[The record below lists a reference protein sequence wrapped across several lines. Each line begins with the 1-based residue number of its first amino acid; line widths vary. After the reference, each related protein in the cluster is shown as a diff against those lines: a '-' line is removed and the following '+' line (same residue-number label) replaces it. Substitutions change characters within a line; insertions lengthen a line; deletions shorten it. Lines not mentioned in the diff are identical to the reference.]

1 MTRVAVIGLD
11 AMEWEVARRFADEG
25 HMPNLSR
32 LVEEGTFARLENVV
46 AYRSE
51 LPWTLFLTGKPPE
64 DNKYWSTV
72 EFDPA
77 SYEATMVGAHHAKPF
92 YALGPKHKVIAF
104 DVPHSVP
111 DEAVHGVQVLA
122 WGAHSAQYPRA
133 SEPRGLLR
141 QIDAEFGPHPGF
153 DNDYDGA
160 WYVPEYLEKLADAQQ
175 EGASRRVDILGWLT
189 EQHPDWD
196 LLVTVMSESHSAGHH
211 MWHGVDTSHPL
222 YGSSTS
228 GYAGDL
234 LRDVYESID
243 RSIGRLI
250 DGLPDDTIVVATAVH
265 GMQSNAND
273 IPSMVLLPELLHRH
287 HTNGRRRLSGLD
299 TRAWRRG
306 GMRPLV
312 PDSTKGWLTNVRRRF
327 GDGALGRTRRTLTSI
342 VPPAVLERVL
352 RVRRRVLGL
361 NDPAA
366 PWAFRDEIPPETE
379 LTVSE
384 VEQLTKPLRWQPPS
398 WYRDEWPEMKWFVVP
413 TFSDAHVRV
422 NLQGREANGVV
433 PPSEYDAA
441 CDEFEQLVRACRNPR
456 TGRPA
461 VADVLRVRADDP
473 MDPHGPD
480 SDLVVLWTEPLEA
493 MEHPT
498 LGLIG
503 PIPFN
508 RTGEHSSNGFVVVAG
523 PGIEHADL
531 GTRPALD
538 VTPTI
543 LALLD
548 AEPPSGFAGEPIVR
562 APSGVSDR

>member
-25 HMPNLSR
+25 HLPKLSR

-64 DNKYWSTV
+64 NNKYWSTV

-77 SYEATMVGAHHAKPF
+77 SCEATIVGAHHAKPF
-92 YALGPKHKVIAF
+92 YALGPERTVIAF

-153 DNDYDGA
+153 DNDHDGA
-160 WYVPEYLEKLADAQQ
+160 WYVPEYLEKLADA
-175 EGASRRVDILGWLT
+175 
-189 EQHPDWD
+189 
-196 LLVTVMSESHSAGHH
+196 
-211 MWHGVDTSHPL
+211 
-222 YGSSTS
+222 
-228 GYAGDL
+228 
-234 LRDVYESID
+234 
-243 RSIGRLI
+243 
-250 DGLPDDTIVVATAVH
+250 
-265 GMQSNAND
+265 
-273 IPSMVLLPELLHRH
+273 
-287 HTNGRRRLSGLD
+287 
-299 TRAWRRG
+299 
-306 GMRPLV
+306 
-312 PDSTKGWLTNVRRRF
+312 
-327 GDGALGRTRRTLTSI
+327 
-342 VPPAVLERVL
+342 
-352 RVRRRVLGL
+352 
-361 NDPAA
+361 
-366 PWAFRDEIPPETE
+366 
-379 LTVSE
+379 
-384 VEQLTKPLRWQPPS
+384 
-398 WYRDEWPEMKWFVVP
+398 
-413 TFSDAHVRV
+413 
-422 NLQGREANGVV
+422 
-433 PPSEYDAA
+433 
-441 CDEFEQLVRACRNPR
+441 CRNSR

-461 VADVLRVRADDP
+461 VADVLRVSVDDP
-473 MDPHGPD
+473 IDPHGPD
-480 SDLVVLWTEPLEA
+480 SDLVVPWSEPLEA
-493 MEHPT
+493 LQHST
-498 LGLIG
+498 FALFG

-548 AEPPSGFAGEPIVR
+548 VEPDPGFAGGPMVR
-562 APSGVSDR
+562 TPSGVTDR